1 MNNTRNIAVGVFVLI
16 GLLCTAYL
24 TVKLGRM
31 EVFDTHSFQLQARFS
46 SVAGLRVGAGVE
58 LAGVHVGRVSAIH
71 LTPTFQAV
79 VTLALDEEI
88 QLTDD
93 TIASIKTSGL
103 IGDKYVSLAPGASD
117 LLLSNGDEIVD
128 TEAPVD
134 LESLLSK
141 FAFGGV

>member
-1 MNNTRNIAVGVFVLI
+1 MNSTRNIAVGVFVLI

-24 TVKLGRM
+24 TIKLGRM
-31 EVFDTHSFQLQARFS
+31 EVFDAQSFQLEARFS

-58 LAGVHVGRVSAIH
+58 LAGVHVGRVSSIS
-71 LTPTFQAV
+71 LTPTFEAV
-79 VTLALDEEI
+79 VTLALDEALE
-88 QLTDD
+88 LTDD

-103 IGDKYVSLAPGASD
+103 IGDKYISLAPGASD
-117 LLLSNGDEIVD
+117 VFLSNGDEIID

-134 LESLLSK
+134 LESLISK